1 MITIDGSYGEGG
13 GQILR
18 TAVALSAL
26 QKIPIKIVNIRAN
39 RPDPGIKPQH
49 FIAIKSV
56 KELCDAQTTGLD
68 VGSSTLTFTPGEIKS
83 GNYKFDIGTAG
94 SMILVFQTCILA
106 TLNSNEPIKIK
117 LIGGTDVKWAP
128 TWDYFKYVFIPLLN
142 RLGVTIDVSL
152 IKRGY
157 YPKGGGEAEI
167 TIHPGTNFTQLK
179 LGKDQVFSEAQG
191 VIHIS
196 NLPEHISTRIRYVAS
211 KELLQSN
218 LKADIKI
225 ENTSSF
231 SPGTGIAL
239 WAKSNDTILGVTA
252 LGEKSIS
259 SEEVGRKV
267 VRDLLNEIKSGAN
280 LDIHAFDQLLP
291 YLVISNTNDNL
302 SYFIRELSSHASTTM
317 WVLKQFFNVDFDIA
331 QNEKNVKINI
341 KNKLSL

>member
-1 MITIDGSYGEGG
+1 
-13 GQILR
+13 
-18 TAVALSAL
+18 
-26 QKIPIKIVNIRAN
+26 
-39 RPDPGIKPQH
+39 
-49 FIAIKSV
+49 
-56 KELCDAQTTGLD
+56 
-68 VGSSTLTFTPGEIKS
+68 
-83 GNYKFDIGTAG
+83 
-94 SMILVFQTCILA
+94 MILVFQTCILA